1 MPSSDSASP
10 TGRES
15 KSGSTGT
22 WRLSGAVPIMAEQCQ
37 ARGPHGAVAAAAPT
51 AALIGAE
58 ILRAGGNAYDAALGA
73 ALAETVLLPPKCGLS
88 GDLIALAWER
98 DREAPEAL
106 LAIGGAPAG
115 LAALASRGEMHA
127 TGPSSVGVPG
137 APAGY
142 LALAQRGRLQLE
154 RIAAP
159 AIELATQGF
168 CWSRICSSLSEESTE
183 LVSRY
188 NASGTRYYPE
198 GRVIL
203 PGTVTRLPGLAAALE
218 ALVAERDDF
227 LTGDVG
233 KAILACVR
241 SHGGVLTM
249 ADFETAAGAEWM
261 ETTRGNL
268 GNLPLFVTPA
278 PTHGPALVRALSRLN
293 ETTAMPMAA
302 VHADVMAAIE
312 WQRRELADPSGTSMV
327 CAADADGTMVTIVH
341 SNSYPRFGSGLI
353 VGEYDLILAN
363 RAGRGFSAEPG
374 HPNFPVA
381 GRRPATTLH
390 AWALAGPGRL
400 RLQGAT
406 PGGANQMPWNAQTLA
421 RVISRESDIGR
432 LIAAPRWE
440 WHPADGSISVEDGL
454 EETELELLR
463 SSAKGV
469 RQVGRWAMH
478 SAMQI
483 VAIDADRQI
492 ISAAA
497 DPRTVGAALAF

>member
-1 MPSSDSASP
+1 M
-10 TGRES
+10 
-15 KSGSTGT
+15 
-22 WRLSGAVPIMAEQCQ
+22 
-37 ARGPHGAVAAAAPT
+37 
-51 AALIGAE
+51 
-58 ILRAGGNAYDAALGA
+58 LRAGGNAFDAALAA

-88 GDLIALAWER
+88 GDLIALAWNR
-98 DREAPEAL
+98 NDEAPEAL

-115 LAALASRGEMHA
+115 LAALANRGEMHA

-159 AIELATQGF
+159 AIELARNGF
-168 CWSRICSSLSEESTE
+168 CWSRICSSLSEESAE

-188 NASGTRYYPE
+188 NAPGTRYYPD
-198 GRVIL
+198 GNVIA

-218 ALVAERDDF
+218 ALLADREEF
-227 LTGDVG
+227 LLGDVG
-233 KAILACVR
+233 KAMLACVR

-249 ADFETAAGAEWM
+249 ADFEAFANAGWTQTA
-261 ETTRGNL
+261 RGSL
-268 GNLPLFVTPA
+268 GDLPLFVTPA
-278 PTHGPALVRALSRLN
+278 PTHGPALTHAVKRLSKA
-293 ETTAMPMAA
+293 TSMPAAA
-302 VHADVMAAIE
+302 VHSGVMKAIE

-327 CAADADGTMVTIVH
+327 SAADEDGTLVTIVH

-353 VGEYDLILAN
+353 VDAYDLILAN
-363 RAGRGFSAEPG
+363 RAGRGFSSQPD

-390 AWALAGPGRL
+390 AWAVRGPGNL
-400 RLQGAT
+400 RFQGAT

-421 RVISRESDIGR
+421 RLGGGELDIGR

-440 WHPADGSISVEDGL
+440 WHPADDSISIEAGFD
-454 EETELELLR
+454 EAELELLR
-463 SSAKGV
+463 SSAPQA